1 MFSNLTFTK
10 TIFLTF
16 LVFTLLFAFVAC
28 GDDEVVVTTTASE
41 EVEEIKIIE
50 KSTPYPEKETKL
62 SIAEIAVDGGFN
74 TLVAALDAADLVET
88 LSGEGTFTVF
98 APTDDAFAA
107 LPEGMLEELLAD
119 PETLKQILLYHVVGD
134 VVMAETVVTLDEAE
148 TLEGSIVSID
158 VVDGNVFLND
168 SQVTSTDIEASNG
181 VVHVIDKVLVPGMQE
196 AASNETP
203 EESKSIAEI
212 AVAGGF
218 NTLVAALS
226 AADLV
231 ETLSGEGT
239 FTVFAPTDDAFAA
252 LPEGMLEE
260 LLADPETLKQILL
273 YHVVGDVVMAE
284 TVVTLDEAETLEGSI
299 VSIDVVDGNVFL
311 NDSQVTSTDI
321 EASNGVVHVI
331 DKVLVPGMQEAASN
345 ETPEESKSIA
355 EIAVAG
361 GFNTLVAALSAAD
374 LVETLSGDGAFTV
387 FAPTDDAFAA
397 LPEGMLEGLLA
408 DTESLTQI
416 LLYHVVGDVVM
427 ADTVVTLDEAETLE
441 GSKVEIEVVDGKV
454 FVNDSQ
460 VTTTDI
466 EASNGVIH
474 VIDKVLVPGMDET
487 GNNKKLIDD
496 QIPNFVV
503 YEYSDA
509 ETDYTFRRLVIR
521 DIIESTLE
529 KSSTK
534 TQISQQIPVGIYETS
549 QVQLSSVIPLGLIE
563 AQIPQV
569 F

>member
-1 MFSNLTFTK
+1 MFTNLTFTK

-16 LVFTLLFAFVAC
+16 IVFTLLFAFVAC
-28 GDDEVVVTTTASE
+28 GEDEVVVTTTASE

-50 KSTPYPEKETKL
+50 KSTPYPEKETKQ

-88 LSGEGTFTVF
+88 LSGDGTFTVF

-148 TLEGSIVSID
+148 TLEGSMVAID

-181 VVHVIDKVLVPGMQE
+181 VVHVIDKVLVPSIQE
-196 AASNETP
+196 AASNE
-203 EESKSIAEI
+203 
-212 AVAGGF
+212 
-218 NTLVAALS
+218 
-226 AADLV
+226 
-231 ETLSGEGT
+231 
-239 FTVFAPTDDAFAA
+239 
-252 LPEGMLEE
+252 M
-260 LLADPETLKQILL
+260 
-273 YHVVGDVVMAE
+273 
-284 TVVTLDEAETLEGSI
+284 
-299 VSIDVVDGNVFL
+299 
-311 NDSQVTSTDI
+311 
-321 EASNGVVHVI
+321 
-331 DKVLVPGMQEAASN
+331 
-345 ETPEESKSIA
+345 PEESKSIA

-460 VTTTDI
+460 VTSTDI

-534 TQISQQIPVGIYETS
+534 SQISQQIPVGIYETS

>member
-16 LVFTLLFAFVAC
+16 LAFSLLFALIAC
-28 GDDEVVVTTTASE
+28 GEEEVVVTTTADD
-41 EVEEIKIIE
+41 VEEIKIIE
-50 KSTPYPEKETKL
+50 KSTPYPEKEVEK

-98 APTDDAFAA
+98 APTDEAFAA
-107 LPEGMLEELLAD
+107 LPDGMLEDLLAD
-119 PETLKQILLYHVVGD
+119 PNTLKQILLYHVVGD
-134 VVMAETVVTLDEAE
+134 VVMAETVVTLDNAE
-148 TLEGSIVSID
+148 TLEGSTVAIE

-181 VVHVIDKVLVPGMQE
+181 VVHVIDKVLVPEMEE
-196 AASNETP
+196 AVSNDVVEDV
-203 EESKSIAEI
+203 KSIAE
-212 AVAGGF
+212 V
-218 NTLVAALS
+218 
-226 AADLV
+226 
-231 ETLSGEGT
+231 
-239 FTVFAPTDDAFAA
+239 
-252 LPEGMLEE
+252 
-260 LLADPETLKQILL
+260 
-273 YHVVGDVVMAE
+273 
-284 TVVTLDEAETLEGSI
+284 
-299 VSIDVVDGNVFL
+299 
-311 NDSQVTSTDI
+311 
-321 EASNGVVHVI
+321 
-331 DKVLVPGMQEAASN
+331 
-345 ETPEESKSIA
+345 
-355 EIAVAG
+355 AVAG

-387 FAPTDDAFAA
+387 FAPTDEAFAA

-408 DTESLTQI
+408 DTEALTQI
-416 LLYHVVGDVVM
+416 LLYHVVGDVVK
-427 ADTVVTLDEAETLE
+427 AETVVTLDEAETLA
-441 GSKVEIEVVDGKV
+441 GDKVSIEVVDGNV
-454 FVNDSQ
+454 FVNDSK
-460 VTTTDI
+460 VTSTDI

-487 GNNKKLIDD
+487 GSSKELIDS

-503 YEYSDA
+503 YEYSDP

-529 KSSTK
+529 KSNIKS
-534 TQISQQIPVGIYETS
+534 QISQQIPVGIYETS

>member
-1 MFSNLTFTK
+1 MFTNLTFTK

-16 LVFTLLFAFVAC
+16 IVFTLLFAFVAC
-28 GDDEVVVTTTASE
+28 GEDEVVVTTTASE

-50 KSTPYPEKETKL
+50 KSTPYPEKETMQ

-88 LSGEGTFTVF
+88 LSGDGT
-98 APTDDAFAA
+98 
-107 LPEGMLEELLAD
+107 
-119 PETLKQILLYHVVGD
+119 
-134 VVMAETVVTLDEAE
+134 
-148 TLEGSIVSID
+148 
-158 VVDGNVFLND
+158 
-168 SQVTSTDIEASNG
+168 
-181 VVHVIDKVLVPGMQE
+181 
-196 AASNETP
+196 
-203 EESKSIAEI
+203 
-212 AVAGGF
+212 
-218 NTLVAALS
+218 
-226 AADLV
+226 
-231 ETLSGEGT
+231 
-239 FTVFAPTDDAFAA
+239 
-252 LPEGMLEE
+252 
-260 LLADPETLKQILL
+260 
-273 YHVVGDVVMAE
+273 
-284 TVVTLDEAETLEGSI
+284 
-299 VSIDVVDGNVFL
+299 
-311 NDSQVTSTDI
+311 
-321 EASNGVVHVI
+321 
-331 DKVLVPGMQEAASN
+331 
-345 ETPEESKSIA
+345 
-355 EIAVAG
+355 
-361 GFNTLVAALSAAD
+361 
-374 LVETLSGDGAFTV
+374 FTV

-460 VTTTDI
+460 VTSTDI

-534 TQISQQIPVGIYETS
+534 SQISQQIPVGIYETS

>member
-16 LVFTLLFAFVAC
+16 LAFSLLFALIAC
-28 GDDEVVVTTTASE
+28 GEEEVVVTTTADD
-41 EVEEIKIIE
+41 VEEIKIIE
-50 KSTPYPEKETKL
+50 KSTPYPEKEVEK

-98 APTDDAFAA
+98 APTDEAFAA
-107 LPEGMLEELLAD
+107 LPDGMLEDLLAD
-119 PETLKQILLYHVVGD
+119 PNTLKQILLYHVVGD
-134 VVMAETVVTLDEAE
+134 VVMAETVVTLDNAE
-148 TLEGSIVSID
+148 TLEGSTVAIE

-181 VVHVIDKVLVPGMQE
+181 VVHVIDKVLVPEMEE
-196 AASNETP
+196 AVSNDVVEDV
-203 EESKSIAEI
+203 KSIAE
-212 AVAGGF
+212 V
-218 NTLVAALS
+218 
-226 AADLV
+226 
-231 ETLSGEGT
+231 
-239 FTVFAPTDDAFAA
+239 
-252 LPEGMLEE
+252 
-260 LLADPETLKQILL
+260 
-273 YHVVGDVVMAE
+273 
-284 TVVTLDEAETLEGSI
+284 
-299 VSIDVVDGNVFL
+299 
-311 NDSQVTSTDI
+311 
-321 EASNGVVHVI
+321 
-331 DKVLVPGMQEAASN
+331 
-345 ETPEESKSIA
+345 
-355 EIAVAG
+355 AVAG

-387 FAPTDDAFAA
+387 FAPTDEAFAA

-408 DTESLTQI
+408 DTEALTQI
-416 LLYHVVGDVVM
+416 LLYHVVGDVVK
-427 ADTVVTLDEAETLE
+427 AETVLTLDEAETLA
-441 GSKVEIEVVDGKV
+441 GNKVSIEVVDGNV
-454 FVNDSQ
+454 FVNDSK
-460 VTTTDI
+460 VTSTDI

-474 VIDKVLVPGMDET
+474 VIDKVLVPGMDEM
-487 GNNKKLIDD
+487 GNNKELIDS

-503 YEYSDA
+503 YEYSDP

-529 KSSTK
+529 KSNTK
-534 TQISQQIPVGIYETS
+534 SQISQQIPVGIYETS

>member
-16 LVFTLLFAFVAC
+16 LAFSLLFALIAC
-28 GDDEVVVTTTASE
+28 GEEEVVVTTTADD
-41 EVEEIKIIE
+41 VEEIKIIE
-50 KSTPYPEKETKL
+50 KSTPYPEKEVEK

-98 APTDDAFAA
+98 APTDEAFAA
-107 LPEGMLEELLAD
+107 LPDGMLEDLLAD
-119 PETLKQILLYHVVGD
+119 PNTLKQILLYHVVGD
-134 VVMAETVVTLDEAE
+134 VVMAETVVTLDNAE
-148 TLEGSIVSID
+148 TLEGSTVAIE

-181 VVHVIDKVLVPGMQE
+181 VVHVIDKVLVPEMEE
-196 AASNETP
+196 AVSNDVVEDV
-203 EESKSIAEI
+203 KSIAEV

-218 NTLVAALS
+218 NTLVAAL
-226 AADLV
+226 
-231 ETLSGEGT
+231 G
-239 FTVFAPTDDAFAA
+239 
-252 LPEGMLEE
+252 
-260 LLADPETLKQILL
+260 
-273 YHVVGDVVMAE
+273 
-284 TVVTLDEAETLEGSI
+284 
-299 VSIDVVDGNVFL
+299 
-311 NDSQVTSTDI
+311 
-321 EASNGVVHVI
+321 
-331 DKVLVPGMQEAASN
+331 
-345 ETPEESKSIA
+345 
-355 EIAVAG
+355 
-361 GFNTLVAALSAAD
+361 AAD

-387 FAPTDDAFAA
+387 FAPTDEAFAA

-408 DTESLTQI
+408 DTEALTQI
-416 LLYHVVGDVVM
+416 LLYHVVGDVVK
-427 ADTVVTLDEAETLE
+427 AETVVTLDEAETLA
-441 GSKVEIEVVDGKV
+441 GDKVSIEVVDGNV
-454 FVNDSQ
+454 FVNDSK
-460 VTTTDI
+460 VTSTDI

-487 GNNKKLIDD
+487 GSNKELIDS

-503 YEYSDA
+503 YEYSDP

-529 KSSTK
+529 KSNTK
-534 TQISQQIPVGIYETS
+534 SQISQQIPVGIYETS

>member
-28 GDDEVVVTTTASE
+28 GEDEVVVTTTASE

-50 KSTPYPEKETKL
+50 KSTPYPEKETKQ

-88 LSGEGTFTVF
+88 LSGDGTFTVF

-148 TLEGSIVSID
+148 TLEGSMVAID

-181 VVHVIDKVLVPGMQE
+181 VVHVIDKVLVPSMQE
-196 AASNETP
+196 AASNEMP

-212 AVAGGF
+212 AV
-218 NTLVAALS
+218 
-226 AADLV
+226 
-231 ETLSGEGT
+231 E
-239 FTVFAPTDDAFAA
+239 
-252 LPEGMLEE
+252 
-260 LLADPETLKQILL
+260 
-273 YHVVGDVVMAE
+273 
-284 TVVTLDEAETLEGSI
+284 
-299 VSIDVVDGNVFL
+299 
-311 NDSQVTSTDI
+311 
-321 EASNGVVHVI
+321 
-331 DKVLVPGMQEAASN
+331 
-345 ETPEESKSIA
+345 
-355 EIAVAG
+355 G

-460 VTTTDI
+460 VTSTDI